1 MSESAPRSDLPRAY
15 GRSRLVVLPIDP
27 YHAHAYWEV
36 TLEDR
41 IALNE
46 LWSAGPEAE
55 RTWVLRFHDITQ
67 VEFDGTNAHHR
78 FDVPVFA
85 SARSRYVDFWSPG
98 RSYLVELGVLTG
110 GAFFPACRSKPLHLP
125 PAPPPGRGEQAV
137 PPEHGEQAERGEQA
151 ECGEQA
157 QPEPL
162 HEPLGAQQTRATAT
176 LAGAIGGLV
185 SAETRP
191 LLAIDRE
198 ASRAATPS
206 GAPPPESASSAAVA
220 ESRLP
225 AVSMSVSLSEP
236 PGRLSSGGARA

>member
-110 GAFFPACRSKPLHLP
+110 GAFFPACRSKPVHLP
-125 PAPPPGRGEQAV
+125 PAPQAGRGEQAV
-137 PPEHGEQAERGEQA
+137 PAERGEQAERGERA
-151 ECGEQA
+151 K
-157 QPEPL
+157 PEPL
-162 HEPLGAQQTRATAT
+162 NEPLGAQQTRAPAS
-176 LAGAIGGLV
+176 LAESIGAV
-185 SAETRP
+185 ASPETHP
-191 LLAIDRE
+191 PLAISPKT
-198 ASRAATPS
+198 SRDATPG
-206 GAPPPESASSAAVA
+206 GAPPFESATAGGVA
-220 ESRLP
+220 EPRLP
-225 AVSMSVSLSEP
+225 AVSLSVSLSEP
-236 PGRLSSGGARA
+236 AGRLSSGGARA